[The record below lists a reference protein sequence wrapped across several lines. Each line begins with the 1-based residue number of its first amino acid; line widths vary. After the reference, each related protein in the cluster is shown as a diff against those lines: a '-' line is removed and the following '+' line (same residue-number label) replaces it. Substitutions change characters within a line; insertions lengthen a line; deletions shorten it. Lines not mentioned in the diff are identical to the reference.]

1 MEIQMTKTETRERS
15 VARAVSGQRTLEG
28 GGVEITRAFPT
39 SQIEEIDPFLLLDQM
54 GPLQIAPGQATGF
67 PAHPHRGFET
77 VTYLLEGQMEH
88 KDSFGNRGFL
98 EAGDV
103 QWMTAGS
110 GLVHSEMPGRDLV
123 RTGGRLE
130 GFQVWVNLPAR
141 DKMTPPRYQ
150 ELKATAIPHAQTAN
164 GDVRVKVI
172 AGEALGTRGAI
183 ESRTPILYLHLKLAP
198 GATHVQ
204 EVPGN
209 FNAFAYVFRGQAR
222 FESVSE
228 LQGEGQVVLF
238 GHVGDRV
245 TISNPAKQPVE
256 LLLIAGEPIGEPVA
270 RYGPFVMNTRAE
282 LSQAFAD
289 FRNGKMGVIDE
300 A

>member
-1 MEIQMTKTETRERS
+1 MTKTETRERS

-39 SQIEEIDPFLLLDQM
+39 SKIEEIDPFLLLDQM

-67 PAHPHRGFET
+67 PEHPHRGFET

-141 DKMTPPRYQ
+141 DKMTAPRYQ
-150 ELKATAIPHAQTAN
+150 ELKAAAIPHAQSAAV
-164 GDVRVKVI
+164 DVQVKVI

-204 EVPGN
+204 EVPGT

-222 FESVSE
+222 FEGVSE
-228 LQGEGQVVLF
+228 SQGEGRVVVF
-238 GHVGDRV
+238 EHDGDRI
-245 TISNPAKQPVE
+245 TISNPGERPAE